1 MEPINTVFSKLLLSL
16 MVMLV
21 SLGTI
26 HAQQPSISG
35 RVTDQQGIPLAG
47 ASVDVEGSAVS
58 VRTDNNGAFTIAA
71 APGSVLMVSYIGY
84 SRQSY
89 TVGNE
94 QPIVIVL
101 QPTAN
106 DLDEVVVV
114 GYTSQRRTTITG
126 AVGTVSMADAQK
138 RRVPDVSQMLQGQ
151 VAGVQVTQATGAPG
165 DPIDIRI
172 RGVGTIGNNSPLFI
186 VDGIPSTN
194 FSFINPQDIESMT
207 VLKDAASAAIYGSR
221 AAAGV
226 VLITTKKGSAGRT
239 ALDVNYYNG
248 IQQVTNLPTLLNT
261 TQYLHTLEQAW
272 NNSGYS
278 GTNPYTAE
286 KGRSDLAN
294 TDWLEEL
301 FDTGRSQNLQLSASG
316 GSEKVQYMLSGGYYK
331 QNGIV
336 VFDNDQYE
344 RIQLRSNVNA
354 QLTTRIR
361 VGTNLQLSHE
371 TRDLLSSRGDAP
383 GIIRHALL
391 RPPVLSVY
399 KDANDPTYSIRD
411 PFTDLPFYR
420 PDGTFESSKYEWT
433 QNPIALARF
442 TDNRLRQF
450 KAFGNVF
457 GEYALLQDQSLKF
470 RTNVGV
476 ELNFNHTKAFFE
488 NFGDDDGNA
497 GPLDQGQGRQNR
509 PNGLNEDRGEDYTIT
524 WNNTLSY
531 DKTFASKHS
540 VNALV
545 GTEFINNTSS
555 SINASRRRYEYTD
568 PSFHYIDLG
577 PTDADLWNGGF
588 GQEWA
593 LFSLFGTATYV
604 YDSKYMVTANL
615 RADASSR
622 FGENKKWGYFPS
634 VSAGWVLSEETFM
647 QDVDWL
653 DYLKL
658 RLSTGTLG
666 NQSIPNYAY
675 RTLYSREGHI
685 TRYGNPDLRWESTT
699 QHNVGLDVATL
710 RNRLSLTF
718 DYFVKQTND
727 ILLAVSLPNLV
738 GNVGATYV
746 NAGQVSNKGLEIGL
760 GWRDATPGGFVY
772 GINANMATLTNRVEK
787 LHPNVPRIIGE
798 VSRAE
803 VGQPLDVYFGYVM
816 EGIYQNTSEVNS
828 HLHGTNN
835 PAAQPGDIRFKD
847 LNDDGIINDEDRT
860 FIGNPIPKLSFGAN
874 LSAGYKGFDLAVFIQ
889 GVQGI
894 DRYNDGKK
902 ILDYDTRPFNY
913 TSAVLGAWS
922 GEGSTNSIPRVS
934 FTDNGSSRVSSIYV
948 EDASYLRLKNVEL
961 GYSFGRLL
969 QQANWGI
976 QNVRLYV
983 SGQNLFTSTNYT
995 GLDPETTDQIDKG
1008 TYPQSRAVLFG
1019 VNVTF

>member
-1 MEPINTVFSKLLLSL
+1 MEPINTDYSKLLLSL

-21 SLGTI
+21 SHGTL
-26 HAQQPSISG
+26 HPQQTSISG

-71 APGSVLMVSYIGY
+71 APGSVLVVSYIGY
-84 SRQSY
+84 STQSY
-89 TVGNE
+89 TVGSE
-94 QPIVIVL
+94 QPIVIAL
-101 QPTAN
+101 QPTAS

-114 GYTSQRRTTITG
+114 GYTTQRRTTITG

-261 TQYLHTLEQAW
+261 TQYLNTLEQAW
-272 NNSGYS
+272 NSSGYS

-286 KGRSDLAN
+286 KSRTDLAN
-294 TDWLEEL
+294 TDWLDEL

-470 RTNVGV
+470 RTNMGV
-476 ELNFNHTKAFFE
+476 ELNLNHTKAFFE

-568 PSFHYIDLG
+568 PSFRYIDLG
-577 PTDADLWNGGF
+577 PTDVDLWNGG
-588 GQEWA
+588 
-593 LFSLFGTATYV
+593 
-604 YDSKYMVTANL
+604 
-615 RADASSR
+615 
-622 FGENKKWGYFPS
+622 
-634 VSAGWVLSEETFM
+634 
-647 QDVDWL
+647 
-653 DYLKL
+653 
-658 RLSTGTLG
+658 
-666 NQSIPNYAY
+666 
-675 RTLYSREGHI
+675 
-685 TRYGNPDLRWESTT
+685 
-699 QHNVGLDVATL
+699 
-710 RNRLSLTF
+710 
-718 DYFVKQTND
+718 
-727 ILLAVSLPNLV
+727 
-738 GNVGATYV
+738 
-746 NAGQVSNKGLEIGL
+746 
-760 GWRDATPGGFVY
+760 
-772 GINANMATLTNRVEK
+772 
-787 LHPNVPRIIGE
+787 
-798 VSRAE
+798 
-803 VGQPLDVYFGYVM
+803 
-816 EGIYQNTSEVNS
+816 
-828 HLHGTNN
+828 
-835 PAAQPGDIRFKD
+835 
-847 LNDDGIINDEDRT
+847 
-860 FIGNPIPKLSFGAN
+860 
-874 LSAGYKGFDLAVFIQ
+874 
-889 GVQGI
+889 
-894 DRYNDGKK
+894 
-902 ILDYDTRPFNY
+902 
-913 TSAVLGAWS
+913 
-922 GEGSTNSIPRVS
+922 
-934 FTDNGSSRVSSIYV
+934 
-948 EDASYLRLKNVEL
+948 
-961 GYSFGRLL
+961 
-969 QQANWGI
+969 
-976 QNVRLYV
+976 
-983 SGQNLFTSTNYT
+983 
-995 GLDPETTDQIDKG
+995 
-1008 TYPQSRAVLFG
+1008 
-1019 VNVTF
+1019 